1 MANLEDE
8 FKNFDNLVDG
18 MNERM
23 QEEFTT
29 IKFEVNRE

>member
-1 MANLEDE
+1 
-8 FKNFDNLVDG
+8 

-29 IKFEVNRE
+29 IKFEVNREWGLDIFVVQHQQ